1 MLANKLLG
9 DAVKKERLCRN
20 LSQNTLAEYAQT
32 SLRTISDIETGKAN
46 PRLDTLVPLANYLNI
61 SIDSII
67 LQCKAPMDPIMY
79 QIISELNNCTLEEK
93 ELALSTLKGL
103 LEGLKKQHN

>member
-1 MLANKLLG
+1 MMIANKLLG
-9 DAVKKERLCRN
+9 DAVKEERLRRN
-20 LSQNTLAEYAQT
+20 LSQNKLAEYAQT

-67 LQCKAPMDPIMY
+67 LQNKTTPEICRHLPSDSPLVNHSRCY
-79 QIISELNNCTLEEK
+79 E
-93 ELALSTLKGL
+93 
-103 LEGLKKQHN
+103 